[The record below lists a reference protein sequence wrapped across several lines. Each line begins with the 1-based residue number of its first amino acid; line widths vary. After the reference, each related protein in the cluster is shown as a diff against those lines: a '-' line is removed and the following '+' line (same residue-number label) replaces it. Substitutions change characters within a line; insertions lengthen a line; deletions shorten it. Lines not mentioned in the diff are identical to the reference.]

1 MSQPASQA
9 CLVLTRPVAA
19 DSPRYR
25 VTKSPLK
32 SPQDRPTAE
41 SSLKVRSLEKDHA
54 TGANKTNHAHSR
66 GQHERTNGEHQR
78 DAARRQSHSLGPR
91 IHPWLTRAPVYCPGY
106 AEVWKEM
113 LLASGTSANNFF
125 TGTRPCSDLA
135 VLAAVVSVLHEA
147 GPLSTAPVASV
158 APPDKRKKRRV
169 STRSRNSPQSRDRG
183 AKYQ

>member
-78 DAARRQSHSLGPR
+78 DAARRQSHSLRPR
-91 IHPWLTRAPVYCPGY
+91 VHPWLTRAPVHCSGY
-106 AEVWKEM
+106 AEVCKEM
-113 LLASGTSANNFF
+113 LLVLGTSADNLF
-125 TGTRPCSDLA
+125 TGMRPCSDLA
-135 VLAAVVSVLHEA
+135 ALADVVLVLHEE

-158 APPDKRKKRRV
+158 ALPDKRREKRV
-169 STRSRNSPQSRDRG
+169 STRSRNCTTEP
-183 AKYQ
+183 